1 MAKTIH
7 QEMSLKASPD
17 QVYAA
22 LTNAETFAAA
32 TGAPAEI
39 APEAGG
45 EVSLFGGQIAARNI
59 ELVPGKRVVQAWRAN
74 NWEEG
79 LYSVARFEL
88 KSEGGATKLV
98 FDHTGHHDEGH
109 DMLEGGWHKMSW
121 EPLGKHFG

>member
-1 MAKTIH
+1 MAKSIH
-7 QEMSLKASPD
+7 QEVRFKANPD

-22 LTNAETFAAA
+22 LTDAETFAAA

-39 APEAGG
+39 AQEAGG

-59 ELVPGKRVVQAWRAN
+59 ELVPGKHVVQAWRAG

-88 KSEGGATKLV
+88 KSEGDATKLV
-98 FDHTGHHDEGH
+98 FDHTGYPDEGH
-109 DMLEGGWHKMSW
+109 DMLEGGWHKMYW
-121 EPLGKHFG
+121 EPLDKHFG

>member
-1 MAKTIH
+1 MAKSIH
-7 QEMSLKASPD
+7 QEVRFKANPD

-22 LTNAETFAAA
+22 LTDAETFAAA

-39 APEAGG
+39 AQEAGG

-59 ELVPGKRVVQAWRAN
+59 ELVPGKRVVQAWRAG

-88 KSEGGATKLV
+88 KREGDATKPV
-98 FDHTGHHDEGH
+98 FDHTGYPGEGH
-109 DMLEGGWHKMSW
+109 DMLEGGGHKMYW
-121 EPLGKHFG
+121 EPLDKHFG